1 VEERAVRG
9 VPWTFLSFG
18 ATKVVMLVATVVL
31 ARLLDPAD
39 FGVMALALLAFHFF
53 GLLRDLGLGATV
65 VLRQDFDQTAQGTVL
80 TLMLLTALVM
90 TILVAATA
98 PLAALALDEPRLNS
112 ILPALAATSLLGAVA
127 WFFDSVM
134 QRELEFRRRFVGMM
148 SQALAY
154 AGVAIALAAAGVGVW
169 SLVLGQVAGMAA
181 YAVTFTAL
189 APYRPRPAFD
199 KEIALE
205 AISTGWGFLAQ
216 GGLGWVH
223 QNVDYLIVGR
233 MLGTAPL
240 GFYSM
245 AYRLSELTHFGIADP
260 IAKVTFPGFAR
271 MRHRGEDVSRAYLS
285 TLRLVALITCPIG
298 VILSGAA
305 EPFVAALFGENWLPM
320 IGVLAV
326 LGVWAAV
333 KPVEATAAWLLNS
346 IGDAWS
352 VGKVYA
358 ALLVPS
364 VPLLV
369 VAAESGITAVGWVI
383 LGEGVAALVVVM
395 ALIARRGGISLA
407 AQWRVLWPI
416 AVAGAV
422 SWLAARGAADA
433 TASLAPAAALA
444 LGVAAGTVAFTAVV
458 SVLEPGTIRF
468 AARQAARALGREP
481 TTAGAG

>member
-1 VEERAVRG
+1 MEERAVRG

-31 ARLLDPAD
+31 ARLLEPAD
-39 FGVMALALLAFHFF
+39 FGLMALALLAFHFF

-65 VLRQDFDQTAQGTVL
+65 VLRQDFDRAAQGTVL
-80 TLMLLTALVM
+80 TLMLVTALAM

-112 ILPALAATSLLGAVA
+112 ILPVLAATSLLGAVA

-134 QRELEFRRRFVGMM
+134 QRELEFRRRFAGLM
-148 SQALAY
+148 SQTLAY

-169 SLVLGQVAGMAA
+169 SLVLGQVAGMAV
-181 YAVTFTAL
+181 YALTFTLL

-199 KEIALE
+199 RKIARE
-205 AISTGWGFLAQ
+205 AVSTGGGFLAQ
-216 GGLGWVH
+216 GGLAWVH
-223 QNVDYLIVGR
+223 QNVDYLVVGR
-233 MLGTAPL
+233 ILGTAPL
-240 GFYSM
+240 GYYSM

-271 MRHRGEDVSRAYLS
+271 MRHRGEDVSRVYLA

-298 VILSGAA
+298 AILSGTA
-305 EPFVAALFGENWLPM
+305 EPFVAALFGEDWLPM

-326 LGVWAAV
+326 LGVWAGV

-346 IGDAWS
+346 IGEAWLL
-352 VGKVYA
+352 GKVYGL
-358 ALLVPS
+358 LLVPS

-369 VAAESGITAVGWVI
+369 VAADSGITAVGWVI
-383 LGEGVAALVVVM
+383 LAEGIASLAIVM
-395 ALIARRGGISLA
+395 VLIGRRSGISLPS
-407 AQWRVLWPI
+407 QWRVLWPI
-416 AVAGAV
+416 VAAAAAA
-422 SWLAARGAADA
+422 WLASRGAADLTAPLASAA
-433 TASLAPAAALA
+433 TLA
-444 LGVAAGTVAFTAVV
+444 LGVLAGSAAFIAVV

-468 AARQAARALGREP
+468 AVRQAARALGREP
-481 TTAGAG
+481 TTAGAR

>member
-1 VEERAVRG
+1 MEERAVRG

-18 ATKVVMLVATVVL
+18 ATKVVMLLATVVL

-39 FGVMALALLAFHFF
+39 FGLMALALLAFHFF

-65 VLRQDFDQTAQGTVL
+65 VLRQDFDRAAQGTVL
-80 TLMLLTALVM
+80 TLMLLTALAM

-112 ILPALAATSLLGAVA
+112 ILPALAATSLLGSVA

-134 QRELEFRRRFVGMM
+134 QRELEFRRRFAGLMA
-148 SQALAY
+148 QTLAY

-169 SLVLGQVAGMAA
+169 SLVLGQVAGMAV
-181 YAVTFTAL
+181 YAGTFAAL

-199 KEIALE
+199 KKIARE
-205 AISTGWGFLAQ
+205 AVSTGGGFLAQ

-260 IAKVTFPGFAR
+260 IAKVTFPGFVR
-271 MRHRGEDVSRAYLS
+271 MRHRGEDVSHVYLG

-298 VILSGAA
+298 AVLSGVAD
-305 EPFVAALFGENWLPM
+305 PFVAALFGDAWLPM
-320 IGVLAV
+320 VGVLAV

-346 IGDAWS
+346 VGDAWS

-358 ALLVPS
+358 LLLVPV

-369 VAAESGITAVGWVI
+369 LAADDGITAVAWVI
-383 LGEGVAALVVVM
+383 LAEGVASLALLAM
-395 ALIARRGGISLA
+395 LIARRAAISLVA
-407 AQWRVLWPI
+407 HLRVLWPI
-416 AVAGAV
+416 A
-422 SWLAARGAADA
+422 LAAAAAWLGARGVSDLAAG
-433 TASLAPAAALA
+433 LPPAATLA
-444 LGVAAGTVAFTAVV
+444 LGVLAGLACFIAAV
-458 SVLEPGTIRF
+458 SILEPGTIRF
-468 AARQAARALGREP
+468 AARQVTRALGREP
-481 TTAGAG
+481 TAAGAR